1 MSSTLNEHI
10 ITVGIDFLLSLSP
23 VKKKHS
29 IKARWRAFQ
38 IWQKLG
44 KNPWKKEKQAAPNK
58 NKGDFYRGA
67 FDSIPFL
74 NDDAK
79 RTFSHLLLRPGYMM
93 RDYIRGDH
101 ERYLAPFTSLII
113 FYAFFALIS
122 AVLAPVQQEPR
133 KIPEFLKEINVSD
146 KVELELQDENPT
158 PAQRQEAI
166 RIASNTLSM
175 LRTGYT
181 YLHLDEMPDQVD
193 TQHESS
199 IAAMESTL
207 RSQGIPLFIGK
218 FILLWLALAL
228 ALRKYKLG
236 MSAYAAISAYTLC
249 QFSFFML
256 FAVLFTFG
264 RSTSVNCLL
273 MLALI
278 TIDLHQLL
286 DIGYKKSFTRALA
299 IGINFGLIYTLMIV
313 LVSIVVLLTAYLQH

>member
-1 MSSTLNEHI
+1 M
-10 ITVGIDFLLSLSP
+10 
-23 VKKKHS
+23 KKKHS

-44 KNPWKKEKQAAPNK
+44 KNPWKRIRQAPPS
-58 NKGDFYRGA
+58 KGGKDFYKGA

-93 RDYIRGDH
+93 RNYIQGDH
-101 ERYLAPFTSLII
+101 ERYLAPLTALII

-133 KIPEFLKEINVSD
+133 RIPEYLEGIHVPEEVE
-146 KVELELQDENPT
+146 VELNEVNPT
-158 PAQRQEAI
+158 QAQRNEAV
-166 RIASNTLSM
+166 RIVSNTLS
-175 LRTGYT
+175 LLKTGYI
-181 YLHLDEMPDQVD
+181 YLHLDELPDQVD

-199 IAAMESTL
+199 IAALESTL
-207 RSQGIPLFIGK
+207 RSQGIPLFFGK
-218 FILLWLALAL
+218 FILLWLAMAL
-228 ALRKYKLG
+228 ALRKFKLG

-256 FAVLFTFG
+256 FAVLLTFG
-264 RSTSVNCLL
+264 KSTSLSFLL

-286 DIGYKKSFTRALA
+286 ALGYKKSFRRALA
-299 IGINFGLIYTLMIV
+299 IGINYGLIYILMIV

>member
-1 MSSTLNEHI
+1 MTLST
-10 ITVGIDFLLSLSP
+10 
-23 VKKKHS
+23 VKKQHS
-29 IKARWRAFQ
+29 IQVRWRAFQ

-44 KNPWKKEKQAAPNK
+44 KNPWKREKQQLPNGRR
-58 NKGDFYRGA
+58 GDFYKGA

-93 RDYIRGDH
+93 RNYICGDH

-133 KIPEFLKEINVSD
+133 TIPKYLKEISVPDSLE
-146 KVELELQDENPT
+146 VENEV
-158 PAQRQEAI
+158 I
-166 RIASNTLSM
+166 RIASNTLSL

-181 YLHLDEMPDQVD
+181 YLHLDELPDEVD

-199 IAAMESTL
+199 IAALENTL
-207 RSQGIPLFIGK
+207 RSQGIPLFFGK
-218 FILLWLALAL
+218 FILLWLAMAM

-236 MSAYAAISAYTLC
+236 MSAYAAVSAYTLC

-256 FAVLFTFG
+256 FAVLLTFG
-264 RSTSVNCLL
+264 RSTSLSFLL

-278 TIDLHQLL
+278 TVDLHQLL
-286 DIGYKKSFTRALA
+286 GIGYKKSLRRAIA
-299 IGINFGLIYTLMIV
+299 IGINYGLIYILMIIM
-313 LVSIVVLLTAYLQH
+313 VSIVVLFTAYLKH